1 LKRVGHSVVASEH
14 DYNAGEATVGLES
27 SVAGDESANLVVVV
41 MDPCDSCPWNAD
53 ALMEELQL
61 DQNGISI
68 GVRALSREQM
78 TRLQTSIN
86 AESRRTQNREI
97 RSEIEATGVI
107 EPGEIGVDGRA
118 EDIVIS
124 CVARV
129 MEGWDRVET
138 REQMAPQILLGEN
151 ACRGVPEL
159 PAERGNLL
167 PHEGKNP
174 V

>member
-1 LKRVGHSVVASEH
+1 MPAKPPSAGVVCCGRRECKSCCSRHGSVRQLS
-14 DYNAGEATVGLES
+14 L
-27 SVAGDESANLVVVV
+27 
-41 MDPCDSCPWNAD
+41 NAD

-151 ACRGVPEL
+151 ACRACLNSL
-159 PAERGNLL
+159 PERGNLL